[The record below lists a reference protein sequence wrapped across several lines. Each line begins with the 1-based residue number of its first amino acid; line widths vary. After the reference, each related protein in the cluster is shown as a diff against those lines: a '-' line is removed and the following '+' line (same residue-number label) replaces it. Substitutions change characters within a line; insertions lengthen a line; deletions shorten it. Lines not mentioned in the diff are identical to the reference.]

1 MKRRSLRIALSLAL
15 SAVCLYL
22 AVRGVNWDETL
33 AALAGARY
41 LMILPIS
48 VTGIYIL
55 YVRAQR
61 WRFFLRKLGHPAMRT
76 LVAATN
82 IGFMSNM
89 VLPLRAGE
97 VIRPV
102 LASRRERLPL
112 SGVLAT
118 VFLER
123 LFDMFTVLL
132 FLGLTLALL
141 PVSDRV
147 RGWGITVTIGS
158 LVVAAGLAFTGWQR
172 ERVLVFVRRIL
183 PLLPTTLRQPLDNFA
198 TGFLR
203 ALSVLDSPMAFLRAS
218 GISLYIWTL
227 IGTTNALGLLAF
239 DLPVPLV
246 LGAIAITPIVSLAV
260 SVPSAPGFIGAYQL
274 GCILSLAIFG
284 VNESRAIA
292 YSIVMNLTTFLA
304 CVSAGMYS
312 LWSEGL
318 TFAEIEAASEESE
331 DEKDRKDPEDPDVD
345 ARG

>member
-1 MKRRSLRIALSLAL
+1 MKSRSLRIGLSILL
-15 SAVCLYL
+15 SAIFLWL
-22 AVRGVNWDETL
+22 AVRGVDWQET
-33 AALAGARY
+33 AQALAGAKY
-41 LMILPIS
+41 LMVVPITF
-48 VTGIYIL
+48 VGFYIL

-61 WRFFLRKLGHPAMRT
+61 WRFFLRKLGHPGMRT

-89 VLPLRAGE
+89 LLPLRAGE

-123 LFDMFTVLL
+123 VFDMFTVLL
-132 FLGLTLALL
+132 LLGLAMSLL

-147 RGWGITVTIGS
+147 RGWGVTVTAGS
-158 LVVAAGLAFTGWQR
+158 LVVAAGLAFAGWRQDFVLTLLRRTFGIFPHALQQR
-172 ERVLVFVRRIL
+172 
-183 PLLPTTLRQPLDNFA
+183 LDSFA
-198 TGFLR
+198 SGFLR
-203 ALSVLDSPMAFLRAS
+203 ALSVLDSPAAILRAAAL
-218 GISLYIWTL
+218 SLYIWML
-227 IGTTNALGLLAF
+227 IGVTNALGLLAF

-246 LGAIAITPIVSLAV
+246 LGAIAITPILSLAV
-260 SVPSAPGFIGAYQL
+260 SVPSAPGFLGAYQL
-274 GCILSLAIFG
+274 GCILSLSIFG

-304 CVSAGMYS
+304 CVVAGMYS

-318 TFAEIEAASEESE
+318 SFKEIEAVSENSN
-331 DEKDRKDPEDPDVD
+331 V
-345 ARG
+345 AA

>member
-1 MKRRSLRIALSLAL
+1 VKSRSLRIAFSLVL
-15 SAVCLYL
+15 SAVCLWL
-22 AVRGVNWDETL
+22 AVRGVDWNETL
-33 AALAGARY
+33 TALAEAKY
-41 LMILPIS
+41 LMIVPITA
-48 VTGIYIL
+48 VGIYVL

-61 WRFFLRKLGHPAMRT
+61 WRFFLRRLGRPGMRT

-123 LFDMFTVLL
+123 LFDMFSVLL
-132 FLGLTLALL
+132 LLGLAMILL
-141 PVSDRV
+141 PVSSRV
-147 RGWGITVTIGS
+147 RDWGVTVTAGS
-158 LVVAAGLAFTGWQR
+158 LVVAVGLALVGWQQQR
-172 ERVLVFVRRIL
+172 ALGLLRRTLQVL
-183 PLLPTTLRQPLDNFA
+183 PAALRQPLDNFA
-198 TGFLR
+198 SGFLR
-203 ALSVLDSPMAFLRAS
+203 ALSVLDSPAAFVRAS
-218 GISLYIWTL
+218 AISLYIWAL
-227 IGTTNALGLLAF
+227 IGVTNALGLLAF

-246 LGAIAITPIVSLAV
+246 AGAIAITPIVSLAV

-274 GCILSLAIFG
+274 GCILALAIFG

-292 YSIVMNLTTFLA
+292 YSIVMNLTTFIA
-304 CVSAGMYS
+304 CVGAGTYS

-318 TFAEIEAASEESE
+318 TLHEIEAVS
-331 DEKDRKDPEDPDVD
+331 EDPDV
-345 ARG
+345 AA

>member
-1 MKRRSLRIALSLAL
+1 MKSRSLRIGLSLVL
-15 SAVCLYL
+15 SAVFLWL
-22 AVRGVNWDETL
+22 AVRGVNWDETF
-33 AALAGARY
+33 AALASARY
-41 LMILPIS
+41 LMILPIT
-48 VTGIYIL
+48 VVGIYIL

-61 WRFFLRKLGHPAMRT
+61 WHFFLRKLGRPGMRT

-123 LFDMFTVLL
+123 LFDMFAVLL
-132 FLGLTLALL
+132 LLGLTMILL

-147 RGWGITVTIGS
+147 RGWGTLVTMGA
-158 LVVAAGLAFTGWQR
+158 VVIAGVLFFSAWQQQ
-172 ERVLVFVRRIL
+172 RVLGLFRSIL
-183 PLLPTTLRQPLDNFA
+183 RLLPERLRQPLDNFA
-198 TGFLR
+198 TDFLR
-203 ALSVLDSPMAFLRAS
+203 ALSVLDSPGAFGRAS
-218 GISLYIWTL
+218 AISLYIWSL
-227 IGTTNALGLLAF
+227 IGVTNALGLLAF

-274 GCILSLAIFG
+274 GCILALAIFG

-292 YSIVMNLTTFLA
+292 YSIVMNLTTFIA
-304 CVSAGMYS
+304 CVGAGMYS
-312 LWSEGL
+312 LWSEGM
-318 TFAEIEAASEESE
+318 TFQEIEAASE
-331 DEKDRKDPEDPDVD
+331 DPDV
-345 ARG
+345 AT

>member
-1 MKRRSLRIALSLAL
+1 MKTRSIRIGLSLVL
-15 SAVCLYL
+15 SAIFLGL

-33 AALAGARY
+33 AALAGAKY
-41 LMILPIS
+41 LMILPIA
-48 VTGIYIL
+48 VVGIYIL

-61 WRFFLRKLGHPAMRT
+61 WRFFLRRLGDPRMRT

-82 IGFMSNM
+82 IGFMANM

-123 LFDMFTVLL
+123 LFDMFSVLL
-132 FLGLTLALL
+132 LLGLTMILL

-147 RGWGITVTIGS
+147 RDWGITVTAGAIVTAAALG
-158 LVVAAGLAFTGWQR
+158 VASWQQD
-172 ERVLVFVRRIL
+172 RVLAWFRRLLRFVPAALGPR
-183 PLLPTTLRQPLDNFA
+183 LDSFA

-203 ALSVLDSPMAFLRAS
+203 AVSVLDSPGAFVRAS
-218 GISLYIWTL
+218 AVSLYIWAL
-227 IGTTNALGLLAF
+227 IGVTNALGLLAF
-239 DLPVPLV
+239 DLDVPLV
-246 LGAIAITPIVSLAV
+246 TGAIAITPIVSLAV

-274 GCILSLAIFG
+274 GCILALAIFG
-284 VNESRAIA
+284 VSESNAMA
-292 YSIVMNLTTFLA
+292 YSIVMNLTTFIA
-304 CVSAGMYS
+304 CVGAGMYS

-318 TFAEIEAASEESE
+318 SLHEFDAVPEE
-331 DEKDRKDPEDPDVD
+331 PDV
-345 ARG
+345 AA

>member
-1 MKRRSLRIALSLAL
+1 MKSRSFRIALSLVL
-15 SAVCLYL
+15 SAVCLWL
-22 AVRGVNWDETL
+22 AVRGVDWNETL
-33 AALAGARY
+33 TALADARY
-41 LMILPIS
+41 LMILPITA
-48 VTGIYIL
+48 VGIYIL

-61 WRFFLRKLGHPAMRT
+61 WHFFLRKLGHPGMRT

-123 LFDMFTVLL
+123 LFDMFAVL
-132 FLGLTLALL
+132 FLLGLAMILL

-147 RGWGITVTIGS
+147 RDWGITVTAGAV
-158 LVVAAGLAFTGWQR
+158 VVAVGLGFAGWQR
-172 ERVLVFVRRIL
+172 ERVLDILRRLLVIL
-183 PLLPTTLRQPLDNFA
+183 PAAARQPLDNFA

-203 ALSVLDSPMAFLRAS
+203 ALSVLDSPSAFLRAS
-218 GISLYIWTL
+218 AVSLYIWTL
-227 IGTTNALGLLAF
+227 IGVTNALGLLAF

-246 LGAIAITPIVSLAV
+246 AGAIAITPIVSLAV

-274 GCILSLAIFG
+274 GCILALAIFD

-304 CVSAGMYS
+304 CVGAGMYS

-318 TFAEIEAASEESE
+318 SFHEIEAASE
-331 DEKDRKDPEDPDVD
+331 DPDV
-345 ARG
+345 AA

>member
-1 MKRRSLRIALSLAL
+1 VKSRSVRILLSLVI
-15 SAVCLYL
+15 SAVCLWL
-22 AVRGVNWDETL
+22 AVRGVDWNETL
-33 AALAGARY
+33 KALADARY
-41 LMILPIS
+41 LMILPIT
-48 VTGIYIL
+48 VVGIYIL

-61 WRFFLRKLGHPAMRT
+61 WRFFLRKLGHPGMRT

-123 LFDMFTVLL
+123 LFDMFAVL
-132 FLGLTLALL
+132 FLLGLAMALL
-141 PVSDRV
+141 PVSETV
-147 RGWGITVTIGS
+147 RTWGVYVSAGAIAVG
-158 LVVAAGLAFTGWQR
+158 VVLGFAAWQR
-172 ERVLVFVRRIL
+172 ERVLAILRRLLVFL
-183 PLLPTTLRQPLDNFA
+183 PEALRQPLDNIA
-198 TGFLR
+198 SNFLR
-203 ALSVLDSPMAFLRAS
+203 ALSVLDSPGAFLRAS
-218 GISLYIWTL
+218 AVSLYIWTL
-227 IGTTNALGLLAF
+227 IGVTNALGLLAF

-246 LGAIAITPIVSLAV
+246 AGAIAITPIVSLAV

-274 GCILSLAIFG
+274 GCILALAIFG

-304 CVSAGMYS
+304 CVGAGMYS

-318 TFAEIEAASEESE
+318 SFQEIEAASE
-331 DEKDRKDPEDPDVD
+331 DPDV
-345 ARG
+345 AA

>member
-1 MKRRSLRIALSLAL
+1 VKSRSLRIALSLVL
-15 SAVCLYL
+15 SAVCLWL
-22 AVRGVNWDETL
+22 AVRGVDWNETL
-33 AALAGARY
+33 KALADAKY
-41 LMILPIS
+41 WMIAPIS
-48 VTGIYIL
+48 AVGIYVL

-61 WRFFLRKLGHPAMRT
+61 WHFFLRKLGHPGMRT

-82 IGFMSNM
+82 IGFMANM

-102 LASRRERLPL
+102 LASRREKLPL

-123 LFDMFTVLL
+123 LFDMFSVLL
-132 FLGLTLALL
+132 LLGLAMLLL

-147 RGWGITVTIGS
+147 RGWGLTVTLGS
-158 LVVAAGLAFTGWQR
+158 LVVAAGLAFAGWQR
-172 ERVLVFVRRIL
+172 ELVLGVFRR
-183 PLLPTTLRQPLDNFA
+183 LLPIAPAALRQPLDNFA
-198 TGFLR
+198 SGFLR
-203 ALSVLDSPMAFLRAS
+203 ALSVLDSPEAFLRAAGVS
-218 GISLYIWTL
+218 FYIWSL
-227 IGTTNALGLLAF
+227 IGLTNALGLLAF

-246 LGAIAITPIVSLAV
+246 VGAIAITPIVSLAV

-284 VNESRAIA
+284 VNESHAIA

-304 CVSAGMYS
+304 CTGAGMYS

-318 TFAEIEAASEESE
+318 SFHEIEAVS
-331 DEKDRKDPEDPDVD
+331 EDPDV
-345 ARG
+345 AT